1 MKASILTLL
10 LCLVTVAMVSGQPQT
25 RVARTP
31 KLNYDWRAGYVNI
44 TEIGGALGLAATS
57 VPFSKSYFSFT
68 TVNGYQFSRN
78 VKGGIGVGLQ
88 FHNGGMLIPLFID
101 GRFNFSGQDVVPVF
115 GIAGGVAMSAE
126 DFNGQS
132 RIFFNPTVGVKYVA
146 MTKVAFSLSG
156 GLMIQAGGAE
166 KRSSFINLKLG
177 VEFKGKALKNL

>member
-1 MKASILTLL
+1 MKAPILTIF
-10 LCLVTVAMVSGQPQT
+10 LCMVTVTTVLGQPQS

-44 TEIGGALGLAATS
+44 TEIGGALGLATTT
-57 VPFSKSYFSFT
+57 VPFSKSYFAVT
-68 TVNGYQFSRN
+68 TINGYQFSRN

-101 GRFNFSGQDVVPVF
+101 GRFNFSAQDVVPFF

-132 RIFFNPTVGVKYVA
+132 RIFFNPTAGVKYVA
-146 MTKVAFSLSG
+146 MSKVSFNLSA
-156 GLMIQAGGAE
+156 GLMVQAGGAE
-166 KRSSFINLKLG
+166 KRSSFLNLKLG
-177 VEFKGKALKNL
+177 VEFKGKPLKNL